1 MTLSAS
7 SGQLRHA
14 PTLHWNYRSIK
25 DLVYAGNELRIMLK
39 EGEARTNERL
49 TDVQVPR
56 AQREVTRDKRAL
68 RVLLD
73 TFHLQPETRLDDRLG
88 DPSVRREIGKLIS
101 RHFKQTY
108 W

>member
-1 MTLSAS
+1 
-7 SGQLRHA
+7 
-14 PTLHWNYRSIK
+14 
-25 DLVYAGNELRIMLK
+25 MLK
-39 EGEARTNERL
+39 QGKPRKNARPAEL
-49 TDVQVPR
+49 QEEPR
-56 AQREVTRDKRAL
+56 AQREVTADKRAL

-101 RHFKQTY
+101 RHFRQTY